1 MTTLELLTIPG
12 LDNSKQLTQMR
23 IESSKRAEKAV
34 RSQLIAAKVMSSRK
48 KSLQGR

>member
-1 MTTLELLTIPG
+1 MTTLELLAIPG

-23 IESSKRAEKAV
+23 IESSKRTQKAV

-48 KSLQGR
+48 KSLQTR